1 LIHHSDSGLAMK
13 MKVEL
18 AGYLSCGGDGDC
30 GLRTV
35 DLPDGYDKKQKPKE
49 ENKKLCVP
57 GLN

>member
-1 LIHHSDSGLAMK
+1 MK

-18 AGYLSCGGDGDC
+18 AGYLFCGGDGDC